1 MFFSGLPRYALY
13 ELPDTR
19 FMTTPVGVSA
29 TSHVNAND
37 SVHKY
42 TLIYNI
48 AQAKYLLFIRNKR
61 KNDPAKRSKF
71 TIFLCD
77 FLLFFD
83 FLL

>member
-1 MFFSGLPRYALY
+1 MFSPFMFFSGLPRYALY

-48 AQAKYLLFIRNKR
+48 AQAKYLIFI
-61 KNDPAKRSKF
+61 
-71 TIFLCD
+71 
-77 FLLFFD
+77 
-83 FLL
+83 